1 MTSRLKKASSFNRK
15 FDSGLYL
22 ELFLVFAILAI
33 FLIRLFLVLTGYPQ
47 LGGAKLHIAHMLW
60 GGLLML
66 ISIFLLLMF
75 IGKRTEKIAAIIG
88 GIGFGTFIDEV
99 GKFVTQDNDYFFQP
113 SVAIIYVTFILIVL
127 IVRGIKTG
135 KTYSSREF
143 LLNTLRETEEVVLHD
158 MDKEERD
165 RALEFLDKSKSDEP
179 IALSLRKTLEDTK
192 LIPPA
197 TPSPYQ
203 KVKNYLR
210 SLYQKVISLPYFNVA
225 IISFFIAQ
233 FIIKLSYIIVLIFF
247 WGLGWNQILNI
258 GILEKI
264 SIKISNLTF
273 IDWAELLSS
282 LIAGALVFIGIWYL
296 RKSKLMA
303 YRMFER
309 SVLLSIFITQVFLFY
324 RDQFAATT
332 GLIFNLLIY
341 WALRFMIEREK
352 RSKKQIIAIA

>member
-113 SVAIIYVTFILIVL
+113 SVAIIYATFILIVL

-179 IALSLRKTLEDTK
+179 IALSLRKTLEDTT
-192 LIPPA
+192 LIPL
-197 TPSPYQ
+197 PSPTQYQEVKKFFHSFYQ
-203 KVKNYLR
+203 KI
-210 SLYQKVISLPYFNVA
+210 ISLPYFNVA

-233 FIIKLSYIIVLIFF
+233 FIIKLFYIIVLIFF
-247 WGLGWNQILNI
+247 WGLGWNQILDI
-258 GILEKI
+258 GIFQKI
-264 SIKISNLTF
+264 FIKISNLTF
-273 IDWAELLSS
+273 INWAELLSS
-282 LIAGALVFIGIWYL
+282 LVSGALVFIGIWYL

-332 GLIFNLLIY
+332 GLLFNLLIY

-352 RSKKQIIAIA
+352 RSKSG